1 MHLDNTYSIRE
12 IAGEKVIILRSKAGA
27 DMTKLISFNTTS
39 QKLWEEFVNKDF
51 TIEDAANY
59 LVKEYGID
67 HKKAYEDAAA
77 WTEKMKECG
86 LLGD

>member
-1 MHLDNTYSIRE
+1 MHLDNTYNIKE

-39 QKLWEEFVNKDF
+39 EKLWNEFVNKDF
-51 TIEDAANY
+51 TVQDAADF

-67 HKKAYEDAAA
+67 PQKAYKDSAT
-77 WTEKMKECG
+77 WTEKMKECS
-86 LLGD
+86 LLKD

>member
-1 MHLDNTYSIRE
+1 MQLDNTYRIKE

-39 QKLWEEFVNKDF
+39 EKLWNEFVNKDF
-51 TIEDAANY
+51 TIQDVADF

-67 HKKAYEDAAA
+67 YEKAYKDSAA
-77 WTEKMKECG
+77 WTKKMEECS
-86 LLGD
+86 LLKD

>member
-1 MHLDNTYSIRE
+1 MRLDNTYRINE

-39 QKLWEEFVNKDF
+39 EKLWNEFVNKDF
-51 TIEDAANY
+51 TIQDAADF

-67 HKKAYEDAAA
+67 TEKAYNDSVV
-77 WTEKMKECG
+77 WTEKMKECS
-86 LLGD
+86 LLKD

>member
-39 QKLWEEFVNKDF
+39 QKLWEEFANREF
-51 TIEDAANY
+51 TLRDAADY
-59 LVKEYGID
+59 LVKEYGIEPERA
-67 HKKAYEDAAA
+67 HEDAAA
-77 WTEKMKECG
+77 WAEKMRECG
-86 LLGD
+86 LLSD